1 LFSGIWTQKPTVR
14 GLIPEPPNR
23 RKAEVDGGRGVVRLF
38 EADPVAGDYGPVE
51 SEPGLRAVPVNEL
64 ADGVIIRPLGTLR
77 REAV

>member
-1 LFSGIWTQKPTVR
+1 MV
-14 GLIPEPPNR
+14 EE
-23 RKAEVDGGRGVVRLF
+23 AVRLF